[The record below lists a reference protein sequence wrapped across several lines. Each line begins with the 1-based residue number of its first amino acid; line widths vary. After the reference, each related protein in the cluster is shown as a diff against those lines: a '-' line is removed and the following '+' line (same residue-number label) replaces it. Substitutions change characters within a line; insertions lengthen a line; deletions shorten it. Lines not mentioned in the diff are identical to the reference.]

1 MSGENLVL
9 ELNAKMLLTSWILG
23 FLNVNISKTIGGI
36 KLFLHAG
43 TYIYIYILKLQID
56 DVILHDWGQACPGI
70 PKEAINTLQSQ
81 KLLRACSFISIKV
94 IN

>member
-1 MSGENLVL
+1 MQV
-9 ELNAKMLLTSWILG
+9 
-23 FLNVNISKTIGGI
+23 
-36 KLFLHAG
+36 H
-43 TYIYIYILKLQID
+43 IYIYILKLQID